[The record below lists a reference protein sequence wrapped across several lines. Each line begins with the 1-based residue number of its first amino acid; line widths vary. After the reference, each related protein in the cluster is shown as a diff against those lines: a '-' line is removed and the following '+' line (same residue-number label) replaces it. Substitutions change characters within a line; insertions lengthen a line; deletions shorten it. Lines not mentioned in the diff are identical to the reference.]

1 MDMSVYKKAYA
12 AAEDMLDSLNK
23 GDRKW
28 TNTACVAI
36 VFDEKHTIS
45 TNQACH
51 AGLQWSGW
59 GGVGGGALAA
69 VSALMKP
76 QDGNVLDEEEA
87 LMFLDWLLN
96 RSPYSETFI
105 TKSAHEALRTKF
117 IISDAFHPSNLMAA
131 GQVASRRLWEYETVA
146 RVFCDLVKAG
156 VNEDLAFYMGHC
168 YLGNFNR
175 AGKVSWGGCRAG
187 HCSLSTELF
196 GKAELLAFM
205 QHKVVNPN
213 ATYNENC
220 NYLGYDKL
228 YGCKKPGELSIGS
241 WVHQNINYN
250 AGGVFEKVN
259 PFPPDVGADVG
270 KCSYEHLIESF
281 AAFQPTLFKYIGW
294 TE

>member
-12 AAEDMLDSLNK
+12 AAEDMLNYLNK

-28 TNTACVAI
+28 TNMACVAI
-36 VFDEKHTIS
+36 VFHKKHTIS

-76 QDGNVLDEEEA
+76 RDEAILTEEEA

-131 GQVASRRLWEYETVA
+131 GQVASRRLWEYEDVV
-146 RVFCDLVKAG
+146 RVFCDLVNAG

-168 YLGNFNR
+168 FQGNFNR
-175 AGKVSWGGCRAG
+175 TGKTSWGGMRAG
-187 HCSLSTELF
+187 HCSINTEYM
-196 GKAELLAFM
+196 GKKELLSFM
-205 QHKVVNPN
+205 KHELVTPN
-213 ATYNENC
+213 KTYNESCAYNH
-220 NYLGYDKL
+220 YDSM
-228 YGCKKPGELSIGS
+228 YGTKKRGEKSIGS
-241 WVHQNINYN
+241 WVHDNITYI
-250 AGGVFEKVN
+250 AGKFEKVN
-259 PFPPDVGADVG
+259 PFPPDKAYDEGR
-270 KCSYEHLIESF
+270 CSYPDLIKCF
-281 AAFQPTLFKYIGW
+281 AEFQPTLLKHIGW